1 MEDIARASTPN
12 SGRKPVSSR
21 LGASNTKFI
30 SGFGDSCYNSP
41 EKPQLKGQSLR
52 CGRRLKSPA
61 GKVRVGWGLPA
72 FQSCW
77 AYAVERN
84 KTAPQDRKRE
94 SIGPGRNA

>member
-1 MEDIARASTPN
+1 MEDIARASTRN

-21 LGASNTKFI
+21 LGASSTKFI

-41 EKPQLKGQSLR
+41 EKPQLGPEPALR
-52 CGRRLKSPA
+52 AALKSPA

-84 KTAPQDRKRE
+84 KTAPQARKRE
-94 SIGPGRNA
+94 SIGPRRNA